1 VIEAKNINGYL
12 IDAPDVFVESRNKAL
27 CDIPLMTK
35 GSQPTDDGN
44 LIIEADEYEDF
55 ITKEPNANKFIRPFI
70 GAQEFLNKKKPSEFS
85 EGLFCSQVTTTY
97 LENLFFKIFIRY
109 FTSNVAKKLETP
121 PTVPNTKVLTDR

>member
-1 VIEAKNINGYL
+1 MFDNGQAIEAKNINGYL

-55 ITKEPNANKFIRPFI
+55 ITKEPNANKFIRPFV
-70 GAQEFLNKKKPSEFS
+70 GAQEFLNKKSVGAF
-85 EGLFCSQVTTTY
+85 GL
-97 LENLFFKIFIRY
+97 LELHHQNLKHCQR
-109 FTSNVAKKLETP
+109 
-121 PTVPNTKVLTDR
+121 